1 MSGQQE
7 VTVKPYN
14 PQALAQSLLE
24 SGGPLLLYGETG
36 VGKSSLAKYL
46 AKSLTNTDHSVYCL
60 NCDPGSPAF
69 GIPGAVTLG
78 RWHKNSSSTQG
89 EHFGWKLMD
98 VEPICSLDAVRYR
111 LPLVTAAR
119 HLLNRHRTTI
129 KGRVLLIDVPGVND
143 TPGEELLA
151 ALLAQVPCRR
161 LCYLVAENKKGSFQ
175 VSPEETA
182 RALTSQS
189 LLVDVMWRDPEAVR
203 PNKTQRA
210 RWRSELWQTLM
221 KGAREYQV
229 SLTGVG
235 LLGVANELQRNRF
248 WTGRQLALLKD
259 GRAIAMGEVL
269 ERNTEGLA
277 IRVFSTPQLKSPCD
291 PAKCIESGA
300 VDGILVRDAVVSSD
314 GILHTEHLREVAGVQ
329 RTRSGV
335 SLFTGGYNPN
345 NPRTGDPITVNLG
358 GATATMLNGV
368 FGDPLLHLQLHNQR
382 RHLLFDLGEA
392 GRLPTKVIHQTSDI
406 FLSHTHADHI
416 GGFLWFLRSRIGYYP
431 QCRIYGPPGIAR
443 QILGLINGLLW
454 DRVEDRAPRFEV
466 AEFERL
472 DKTTYQL
479 QRWVLEA
486 GKVTLQPLPPMN
498 IEDGLIVEEP
508 AFSVRARVLEHGMN
522 GQSTPVL
529 AYALELSPRFNVSKE
544 RLAAFGVSPGP
555 WLQTLKHSLEAGNKQ
570 AVIHLPNG
578 RDESIES
585 LSEQLLI
592 SGAGEKL
599 VYATDL
605 ADSAENRATLI
616 PLAQS
621 ADVLF
626 CEAPF
631 RAADQVL
638 AQCNGHLTTV
648 ACGEIA
654 SEAKVKTLVPFH
666 FSKRYEKEPN
676 AVYDEIHK
684 ACSLWSRHQH
694 QGVFS
699 TVFGG

>member
-1 MSGQQE
+1 MSGQQA

-14 PQALAQSLLE
+14 PGRLAQDLRE
-24 SGGPLLLYGETG
+24 SGGPLLIYGETG
-36 VGKSSLAKYL
+36 LGKSTLAKYL
-46 AKSLTNTDHSVYCL
+46 AKALTNTNHSVYCL

-78 RWHKNSSSTQG
+78 RWQEFESASG
-89 EHFGWKLMD
+89 EGQFGWTLMD
-98 VEPICSLDAVRYR
+98 AEPLCSLDAVRYR
-111 LPLVTAAR
+111 LPLVTAIF

-129 KGRVLLIDVPGVND
+129 KGKVLLIDVPGVND

-151 ALLAQVPCRR
+151 ALLAHVSCRR
-161 LCYLVAENKKGSFQ
+161 LCYLVADEKKGRFQ

-182 RALTSQS
+182 MALSNER
-189 LLVDVMWRDPEAVR
+189 LMVDVMWRDPEAVR
-203 PNKTQRA
+203 PNKSQRA
-210 RWRSELWQTLM
+210 RWRSELWQGLM
-221 KGAREYQV
+221 KGAREYQ
-229 SLTGVG
+229 LPLEGVG
-235 LLGVANELQRNRF
+235 LLGIAPELERNSS
-248 WTGRQLALLKD
+248 WTGRQLALLKH
-259 GRAIAMGEVL
+259 GLPLGMGEVI
-269 ERNTEGLA
+269 ERNAERLG
-277 IRVFSTPQLKSPCD
+277 IRVFPTPQLRPPSVL
-291 PAKCIESGA
+291 AKRIGA
-300 VDGILVRDAVVSSD
+300 GQVDGILVRDAVVSPD
-314 GILHTEHLREVAGVQ
+314 GILHTEHLREVAGIQ
-329 RTRSGV
+329 RARGGV
-335 SLFTGGYNPN
+335 SLFTGGYNPS
-345 NPRTGDPITVNLG
+345 NPRTGDPITVSLC

-368 FGDPLLHLQLHNQR
+368 FGDPLLHLHLHNQR

-431 QCRIYGPPGIAR
+431 QCRIYGPPGIAQ

-466 AEFERL
+466 TELHLHEKA
-472 DKTTYQL
+472 TYEL
-479 QRWVLEA
+479 RRWSLEA
-486 GKVTLQPLPPMN
+486 GKTTLQALPPVTV
-498 IEDGLIVEEP
+498 IDGLIVEEP
-508 AFSVRARVLEHGMN
+508 AFGVRARVLEHGMN
-522 GQSTPVL
+522 GKSTPVL

-555 WLQTLKHSLEAGNKQ
+555 WLQTLKHSLEAGNKL

-578 RDESIES
+578 RNESIES

-592 SGAGEKL
+592 SGSGEKL

-605 ADSAENRATLI
+605 ADCAENRSSLV
-616 PLAQS
+616 PLAQG

-631 RAADQVL
+631 RAVDQAL

-654 SEAKVKTLVPFH
+654 SQAKVKMLVPFH

-684 ACSLWSRHQH
+684 ACSRWTRHQQ